1 MLKSDSRPRLLIIVV
16 MLAIAVALSGF
27 FLFWD
32 LPKAW
37 QFILPRRATTLAG
50 LIVVA
55 IAIGVSTVLFQT
67 VTANRILTPSLM
79 GYDALYILI
88 QTVLVFLFGAYALG
102 GNDIAGFAINTVLMV
117 GFSLLLFGLVFG
129 RGGTGIDLLLLIG
142 IVVGVFFRTLAS
154 LLQRMLDPGEY
165 QVLQDSFFAK
175 FSFVNSSLLLV
186 TSVLV
191 GLCVL
196 VVWLRRQRY
205 DVMLLGRDLSINL
218 GINWRGEL
226 ILVLVM
232 VSIMVSAATALVGPV
247 TFFGLLVANLAYQLM
262 ATDRHSWT
270 LPAAVLIGVIALVGG
285 QMILKTVFSFD
296 TSLSVIIEFLGGLM
310 FLYLLLRK
318 GAGAR

>member
-1 MLKSDSRPRLLIIVV
+1 MHKPDTRPRLLIVLV
-16 MLAIAVALSGF
+16 MLVIAVGLSAF

-50 LIVVA
+50 LVIVA

-88 QTVLVFLFGAYALG
+88 QTVLIFLFGSSALA
-102 GNDIAGFAINTVLMV
+102 GNDLSGFAVNTVLMV
-117 GFSLLLFGLVFG
+117 GFSMLLFGLVFG

-142 IVVGVFFRTLAS
+142 IVVGVFFRTLSS

-165 QVLQDSFFAK
+165 QVLQDTFFAT
-175 FSFVNSSLLLV
+175 FSFVNSSLLV
-186 TSVLV
+186 ATAVLV
-191 GLCVL
+191 AICCL

-218 GINWRGEL
+218 GINWRAEL
-226 ILVLVM
+226 ILVLVLVSVM
-232 VSIMVSAATALVGPV
+232 VSSATALVGPV
-247 TFFGLLVANLAYQLM
+247 TFFGLLVANLAYQIM

-285 QMILKTVFSFD
+285 QMLLKAVFSFN